1 MTTRMTTRRKKAKDS
16 FYRITLADV
25 ARESG
30 FSISTIS
37 IVLNDAP
44 LSQHIATTTK
54 EHVRQVAVRMGYHPD
69 AFARS
74 LRKRRSHTI
83 GIMIFD
89 ISDPFCTLIL
99 QGIGKTLYPT
109 EFLPFIMDAHNQ
121 REQFERYLAMLM
133 EYRIEGLIVVANWLF
148 IDIDLLSELE
158 RHHIPAI
165 LVGSEMRTGSIG
177 SVLVDNEQGGYLA
190 LKHLYSLG
198 HRKIAFIRGPRQL
211 WDSSRRWDDVVRFA
225 AEAGMKLH
233 DQWVMELAGS
243 SDASSGFDEG
253 MTLTRTMIQRKP
265 GFTAMLAFDD
275 LTGFGAVR
283 ALREAGR
290 RVPEDCSVLGFDDVP
305 YAALSS
311 PSLST
316 IRQPMEQM
324 GVIAVERLLEEI
336 QPSEKATNRKGRVN
350 LLAPELVQRESTASL
365 QKSRQIPPKIQS
377 AKK

>member
-1 MTTRMTTRRKKAKDS
+1 MTTRLKTAKNGFS
-16 FYRITLADV
+16 RITLADV

-44 LSQHIATTTK
+44 LAQHIATTTK
-54 EHVRQVAVRMGYHPD
+54 EHVRKVAARMGYRPD

-74 LRKRRSHTI
+74 LRKQRSHTI
-83 GIMIFD
+83 GIMVFD
-89 ISDPFCTLIL
+89 LSDPFCTLIL

-109 EFLPFIMDAHNQ
+109 EFLPFVMDAHNQ

-165 LVGSEMRTGSIG
+165 LVGSEMRKGTIGSI
-177 SVLVDNEQGGYLA
+177 LVDNEQGGYLA
-190 LKHLYSLG
+190 LKHLHSLG

-211 WDSSRRWDDVVRFA
+211 WDSSRRWDGVARFA
-225 AEAGMKLH
+225 AEAGLKLR
-233 DQWVMELAGS
+233 DDWVMELAGS
-243 SDASSGFDEG
+243 SDASSSFEEG
-253 MTLTRTMIQRKP
+253 LALTRAMIQRNP
-265 GFTAMLAFDD
+265 DFTAMLVFDD

-290 RVPEDCSVLGFDDVP
+290 RVPEDCSVLGFDDIP

-316 IRQPMEQM
+316 VRQPMEEM
-324 GVIAVERLLEEI
+324 GVVAVERLLEQI
-336 QPSEKATNRKGRVN
+336 HQVDRTKKLKRRVD
-350 LLAPELVQRESTASL
+350 LVAPVVVQRESTTPL
-365 QKSRQIPPKIQS
+365 QKSSRATSKMKREKQ
-377 AKK
+377 